1 MAALVKISITITNS
15 NHEINNQS
23 IFAQMNTYTVI
34 IPLLRKLHV
43 YNMEPAKT

>member
-1 MAALVKISITITNS
+1 MAALVKKNHTVTNS

-23 IFAQMNTYTVI
+23 ICAQINTYTVI